1 MREIEFIVQQIA
13 YRLMIANR
21 TSKNH

>member
-21 TSKNH
+21 TSNNH